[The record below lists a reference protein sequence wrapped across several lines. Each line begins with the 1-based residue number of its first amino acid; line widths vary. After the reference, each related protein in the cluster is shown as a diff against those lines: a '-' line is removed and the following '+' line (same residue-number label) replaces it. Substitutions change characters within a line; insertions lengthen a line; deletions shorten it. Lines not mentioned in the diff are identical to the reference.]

1 MATLHERV
9 AQKMAM
15 SFSVGSFHSYE
26 TILAAL
32 RKQFTTEQQ
41 LRDSIEQLEAGAQS
55 MGAPPGWKFLS
66 PEDGSTGA

>member
-15 SFSVGSFHSYE
+15 SFSVGSYHSYE

-41 LRDSIEQLEAGAQS
+41 LREKIEQLEAAAPQF
-55 MGAPPGWKFLS
+55 GAPPGWKFLQ
-66 PEDGSTGA
+66 PEDGSTR